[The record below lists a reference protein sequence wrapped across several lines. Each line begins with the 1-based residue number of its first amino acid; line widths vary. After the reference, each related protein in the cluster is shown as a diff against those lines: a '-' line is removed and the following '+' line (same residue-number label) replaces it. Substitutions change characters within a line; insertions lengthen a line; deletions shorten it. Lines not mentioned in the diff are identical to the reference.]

1 MPNKVDYRTKDQDQ
15 HNQNAKR
22 LTPTD
27 IAQFIRLGECNR
39 YLKLRLHERKKGS
52 GFLRDFGV
60 APQSIPPLLTL
71 SGQRFEER
79 VEQAARQRFTVIR
92 CGEALE
98 DDDLGEDDG
107 GKTTGQ
113 RSDNQL
119 VVDHACALPAGGTL
133 LLFQPR
139 LEAVLGEWP
148 FVGDVDILRLDR
160 DEAGCLSALIVD
172 MKSTTSAK
180 LEHRLQVAFYHRMLT
195 SIMINAGV
203 NFARLDLGIIYR
215 GPANWEPTSGSMSG
229 NAETLTAAEIT
240 KSEAAQ
246 NLLGVPNALLE
257 IIGNPEDYLAE
268 VDDLVASPEA
278 VVTKI
283 ARTRHADTF
292 FHLSY
297 KCDGCLYNEWCMKS
311 TFQNDDL
318 SLIPTLTASEKR
330 LLLAA
335 GIRTVAAAATL
346 MTLTDELGSKVHLVP
361 APGQE
366 NRVRSLRASPLGPRL
381 LEIVHRAKQAARSRR
396 RELEKAASLRSEAAA
411 EVGNEAATEVGNE
424 AAAEVGSVKAAV
436 QRGVFA

>member
-1 MPNKVDYRTKDQDQ
+1 MLNATKIQDQSDQD
-15 HNQNAKR
+15 AKR

-27 IAQFIRLGECNR
+27 IAQFIRLDECNR

-79 VEQAARQRFTVIR
+79 VEKAAREKFTVVR
-92 CGEALE
+92 CGAALG
-98 DDDLGEDDG
+98 DDDGDETMG
-107 GKTTGQ
+107 P
-113 RSDNQL
+113 RNDNQL
-119 VVDHACALPAGGTL
+119 VVDHTHTLPNGESL

-148 FVGDVDILRLDR
+148 FVGDVDVLRIDR
-160 DEAGCLSALIVD
+160 DKTGFLSALILD

-195 SIMINAGV
+195 SIMDKAGV
-203 NFARLDLGIIYR
+203 HFARLDLGIIYR
-215 GPANWEPTSGSMSG
+215 GPANLGSASSG
-229 NAETLTAAEIT
+229 NAEVLTAAEVT
-240 KSEAAQ
+240 QSEAAQ
-246 NLLGVPNALLE
+246 DFLGVPNALLE
-257 IIGNPEDYLAE
+257 IIENPEDYLSE

-283 ARTRHADTF
+283 ARVRHADTF

-311 TFQNDDL
+311 AFQNDDL

-335 GIRTVAAAATL
+335 GIRTVAATAAL
-346 MTLTDELGSKVHLVP
+346 MTLTDDLGSKVHLVP
-361 APGQE
+361 SLGQE
-366 NRVRSLRASPLGPRL
+366 DKVRSLRASPLGPRL
-381 LEIVHRAKQAARSRR
+381 FEIVHRAKQAARSRC
-396 RELEKAASLRSEAAA
+396 REIEKAESLRNEAAA
-411 EVGNEAATEVGNE
+411 EVGTV
-424 AAAEVGSVKAAV
+424 EVGSVKAAV